1 MYGNNVNNLAI
12 GNNVMVE
19 NNINWFDDKIKKLP
33 KNNWLYK
40 FTCFFLCKKK
50 LKYKEMYLIL
60 QRLNSHHG
68 EEKAKQIAIAE
79 IINIYNF
86 NKQK

>member
-1 MYGNNVNNLAI
+1 
-12 GNNVMVE
+12 MVE

-40 FTCFFLCKKK
+40 FACFFLCKKQ
-50 LKYKEMYLIL
+50 LTYKEMYLIL
-60 QRLNSHHG
+60 QRLNKHHG
-68 EEKAKQIAIAE
+68 EDKSKQIAITE

-86 NKQK
+86 NNKK